1 MSVLND
7 TESMLLIIDIQEK
20 LLHAIFNR
28 LTVQPKSEIL
38 AKTAK
43 ILNIP
48 AIITEQYPK
57 GLGETVKELKDALP
71 EDVKILEKDYFSALN
86 NKEIAEAIQE
96 TKRKQVLVVGIE
108 THICVNQTVA
118 DLIKSGYEVF
128 VVTDACGS
136 RAESEYKA
144 GLERMRANGA
154 QLITTEI
161 ALFEWLKSSKH
172 QNFKE
177 IQSLIK

>member
-1 MSVLND
+1 MSILND
-7 TESMLLIIDIQEK
+7 NESLLFIVDIQER
-20 LLHAIFNR
+20 LLKAVFNR
-28 LTVQPKSEIL
+28 STVQSKSEVL
-38 AKTAK
+38 VKTAK

-48 AIITEQYPK
+48 VIITEQYPK
-57 GLGETVKELKDALP
+57 GLGSTVQSITEPLQDDIK
-71 EDVKILEKDYFSALN
+71 VFEKNFFSALKN
-86 NKEIAEAIQE
+86 EEIEQAMSEAG
-96 TKRKQVLVVGIE
+96 KKQVLVMGIE

-118 DLIKSGYEVF
+118 DLIKAGYEVF

-136 RAESEYKA
+136 RSESEYNA
-144 GLERMRANGA
+144 GLERMKMHGA

-172 QNFKE
+172 EHFKE